1 MRPPTGQGPA
11 ILKLTVRRE
20 EIYQD
25 TLDQLST
32 LPETALSCPLRVQFA
47 GEEGV
52 DEGGLVKEFFHL
64 VMPKF
69 FRWGRK
75 YNVAS
80 GPAAS
85 HTSSYAG
92 TLIRSHALCCPA
104 SNLPLFYSRALV
116 PMDNDGL
123 RWFWFSAPTEKN
135 LQAYHWYVVMF
146 KRLALLQIACDTVC
160 SRRLSFFTHVN
171 HGLALDC
178 CTAWPL

>member
-1 MRPPTGQGPA
+1 
-11 ILKLTVRRE
+11 VRRE

-32 LPETALSCPLRVQFA
+32 LPETALTCPLRVQFA

-69 FRWGRK
+69 FRWGRNTTVLVSAATAQGTHQYAHMRSATPPPI
-75 YNVAS
+75 YNF
-80 GPAAS
+80 
-85 HTSSYAG
+85 
-92 TLIRSHALCCPA
+92 C
-104 SNLPLFYSRALV
+104 SRALV

-135 LQAYHWYVVMF
+135 LQAYHWYVANVQEGPVG
-146 KRLALLQIACDTVC
+146 LAANCASYHLLTSLVYFSND
-160 SRRLSFFTHVN
+160 N
-171 HGLALDC
+171 HDSALDC
-178 CTAWPL
+178 CTALPL